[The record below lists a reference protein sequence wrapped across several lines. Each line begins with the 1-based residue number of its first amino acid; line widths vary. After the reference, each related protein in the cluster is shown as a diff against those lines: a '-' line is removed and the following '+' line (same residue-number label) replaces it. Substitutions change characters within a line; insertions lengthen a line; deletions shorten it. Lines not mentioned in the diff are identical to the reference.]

1 MALFEGVKVIDLGW
15 GIVTPLTTRFLAN
28 HGAVVIRVE
37 SSIRVDP
44 IKHLPPF
51 PGKVPG
57 LNRGHEYNTANTSK
71 LGVGINLASAEGL
84 ALARRLCIEW
94 AEVVASGFAPGVVEK
109 WGLDYEGLKEERP
122 DIIVLN
128 TSVFG
133 KSGPFHT
140 FAGWGNLAAAT
151 AGFYE
156 VTGWPEGGPQ
166 LVHGAYTDI
175 IAPRFNAL
183 IIAAVLDRRRRTG
196 QGANIDVS
204 QVESAIHLLFGP
216 MLEWT
221 ANDRLWERRGNRS
234 NCGCPHG
241 TYPCAGED
249 RWISIAV
256 HRDEHWKALCHLMQ
270 RLDILDDP
278 RYSTFAARYAHEDEL
293 DELIAAWTRSHD
305 AFSLFAE
312 LQATGVPSGVV
323 QNAADLQQDPQLR
336 ARGYFVTVDHKEIGP
351 LICDGEP
358 TIATERAE
366 ISAAPCIGQHNLVL
380 RDILGLSMEEFERL
394 QAEGVIQTA

>member
-1 MALFEGVKVIDLGW
+1 MALFEGVKVVDLGW
-15 GIVTPLTTRFLAN
+15 GIVTPLTARFLAN

-51 PGKVPG
+51 PGKIPG

-71 LGVGINLASAEGL
+71 LGVGINLACAEGL

-94 AEVVASGFAPGVVEK
+94 ADVVASGFAPGVVEK
-109 WGLDYEGLKEERP
+109 WGLDYDGLKGERP
-122 DIIVLN
+122 DLIVLN

-133 KSGPFHT
+133 KSGPYYT
-140 FAGWGNLAAAT
+140 FGGWGNLAAAT

-156 VTGWPEGGPQ
+156 ITGWPDGGPQ

-183 IIAAVLDRRRRTG
+183 IIAAALDRRRRTG

-204 QVESAIHLLFGP
+204 QVEAAVHMLFGP
-216 MLEWT
+216 ILEWT
-221 ANDRLWERRGNRS
+221 CNGRLWERIVNPS
-234 NCGCPHG
+234 EYGCPQD

-256 HRDEHWKALCHLMQ
+256 HQDRDWEALCHLMQ
-270 RLDILDDP
+270 RADLADDP

-293 DELIAAWTRSHD
+293 NEMIAAWTRGHD
-305 AFSLFAE
+305 AFSLFAD
-312 LQATGVPSGVV
+312 LQAAGVASGVV

-336 ARGYFVTVDHKEIGP
+336 ARGYFVTVDHKEIGS
-351 LICDGEP
+351 LICDGEA

-366 ISAAPCIGQHNLVL
+366 ISAAPCIGQHNDVL
-380 RDILGLSMEEFERL
+380 REILGLSAEEFERL
-394 QAEGVIQTA
+394 QASGVLQAA